1 MSSQNQAKGKSST
14 FLPLIELTPILIP
27 YFIGFFIFRGLFAVF
42 PIYIQLKQG
51 LTDTEAVSLWATI
64 SGIALLIGA
73 ITRIPSGIVSD
84 RIGRKNAIFI
94 AYVSYILALFSIIL
108 FDNTLIYVFS
118 ITTVR
123 VGLNFYAM
131 TGRSVV
137 SVSKREKGFKMGL
150 IQSMVGLG
158 SLMGPLILSYTL
170 DNYSPNNMVWV
181 ALVFVLLDSLFFVIS
196 LKLAPIVFNWF
207 SDEEE
212 TMDLDLGPMKNGS
225 ILKYMSGFK
234 RQGIIQSLIQFLSIG
249 VISGLITSVYT
260 IYGYNILDINLT
272 LLGLIIG
279 LSAGL
284 HVIIG
289 PISGKFYS
297 SSNNK
302 RISILVWVGLIGAT
316 TMISLS
322 RTITLLFV
330 IGYLIMTASNA
341 TFLVT
346 EITQLSYKVK
356 KEEFSLV
363 FGMASTLVLF
373 GSAVA
378 NYISPYFYDIVP
390 EGTFIFAIFLSVL
403 SFLLVLFNKGFVGQI
418 IDIQD

>member
-302 RISILVWVGLIGAT
+302 RISILVWVGLIG
-316 TMISLS
+316 
-322 RTITLLFV
+322 
-330 IGYLIMTASNA
+330 
-341 TFLVT
+341 
-346 EITQLSYKVK
+346 
-356 KEEFSLV
+356 
-363 FGMASTLVLF
+363 
-373 GSAVA
+373 
-378 NYISPYFYDIVP
+378 
-390 EGTFIFAIFLSVL
+390 
-403 SFLLVLFNKGFVGQI
+403 
-418 IDIQD
+418 